1 MRSSLGSQSLFET
14 NLALDGSIKPTVL
27 TQDDSI
33 ADNGVID
40 MAPNSVIVGGLDH
53 NGNPKM
59 VPFRDGVRV
68 DWVAAEI
75 DRLESRID
83 AFKIDNSLLINGLS
97 DWFCCLTNNGVN
109 SILFS

>member
-1 MRSSLGSQSLFET
+1 
-14 NLALDGSIKPTVL
+14 
-27 TQDDSI
+27 
-33 ADNGVID
+33 

-83 AFKIDNSLLINGLS
+83 ETIKGLS
-97 DWFCCLTNNGVN
+97 DWFCCLTNNGVK
-109 SILFS
+109 SMLFS